1 MRRTDF
7 SEFERIGYTGL
18 GKMAQPK
25 TFAPVKLVCGVIFGE
40 EALYE
45 DVKRRLVTEWG
56 PVDMESPAFAFDL
69 TDYYEPEMG
78 PNLKRRFMSFSG
90 LVAPE
95 ILPQAKLR
103 TIELEEAV
111 RRETGA
117 TGRPVNVDPG
127 YLTASA
133 LVMATA
139 KDFSHRIPLGRGIYA
154 HLEFLFTKTAV
165 KTLDWTYPDFRRG
178 PCQEFFRT
186 VRELYLHQLREP
198 PA

>member
-1 MRRTDF
+1 
-7 SEFERIGYTGL
+7 
-18 GKMAQPK
+18 MAQPK
-25 TFAPVKLVCGVIFGE
+25 EFTLVKFVCGVIYKE

-45 DVKRRLVTEWG
+45 DVKRRLIAERG

-95 ILPQAKLR
+95 LLPQAKLR

-117 TGRPVNVDPG
+117 AGRPVNIDPG
-127 YLTASA
+127 YLTAAA

-139 KDFSHRIPLGRGIYA
+139 KDFSHRIPLGQGIYA
-154 HLEFLFTKTAV
+154 HLEFLFTKTGV

-186 VRELYLHQLREP
+186 VRELYLRELREP